1 MSGPCPIIS
10 ADTSGAQ
17 TMVAAVD
24 CFVKT
29 AVQENYA
36 SLMGAGSNFN
46 AALTILLTLYV
57 AILGYQ
63 LIFGQASLNLR
74 DIAPKMF
81 LVGGVLALAT
91 NWAAYQTLIF
101 DVLTDGPQEVVG
113 MISPQAGGI
122 DSLMARVDVMVNHMV
137 DAADAWAN
145 TTINPATKPD
155 AVPASATALA
165 ATPIPKAG
173 LGPNVLLL
181 SAMLVMLTSAGILVV
196 AKALLGLL
204 LALGP
209 LFLALALFRFT
220 RGLAMGWLRVATL
233 LALVPVLSLVMTY
246 GALTVLEPLVV
257 ELNVN
262 ARVGDFSLRSAATLL
277 VAAVVI
283 TAIGLQLFKMATAI
297 TAQWTAYSAQP
308 ASAPAPLAMPDMPAP
323 APAPAGQLQ
332 SNARVDHLVS
342 AMERTITNNSQS
354 AVPVQR
360 MIFPTTEAQNVA
372 NTAAPQNG
380 ANRQSYAGTGFA
392 RSSGAAALLR
402 PVRG

>member
-10 ADTSGAQ
+10 SDTSGAQ
-17 TMVAAVD
+17 SMVAAVD

-63 LIFGQASLNLR
+63 LIFGQASINLR
-74 DIAPKMF
+74 DIAPKML
-81 LVGGVLALAT
+81 LVGGMLALAT

-113 MISPQAGGI
+113 MISPQAGNT
-122 DSLMARVDVMVNHMV
+122 DDLMARVDVMTNHMV

-145 TTINPATKPD
+145 STVNPATKPE
-155 AVPASATALA
+155 APPINASALA
-165 ATPIPKAG
+165 AAPLPKAS

-257 ELNVN
+257 ELNIAAN
-262 ARVGDFSLRSAATLL
+262 ADDFSLRMAATLL

-297 TAQWTAYSAQP
+297 TAHWTA
-308 ASAPAPLAMPDMPAP
+308 ASAHTTYVPHPSSSSETPTPSPAPSASP
-323 APAPAGQLQ
+323 Q
-332 SNARVDHLVS
+332 SNARIDHLVG
-342 AMERTITNNSQS
+342 AMERTVTNPSES

-360 MIFPTTEAQNVA
+360 MIFQAATAPDATAS
-372 NTAAPQNG
+372 AAPTGNTT
-380 ANRQSYAGTGFA
+380 RQRYAGTGFA
-392 RSSGAAALLR
+392 RSSGAGALLR